1 MPAPAD
7 AALRHILPVPRSA
20 VRGAGTFALRPGT
33 PVVVATE
40 DLLGPAGLF
49 VERIAAETGLELG
62 RPRTGMAGPEAVL
75 LAVDAADPGVTAV
88 PAARGICATG
98 DDPGAERHTLTVGPE
113 GVRVTGASPAG
124 VHRGLTTLV
133 ALAEQLPATAEG
145 IELPAIEAADGPA
158 LAWRGLS
165 LDVARTAFPA
175 ADVRR
180 VIDLLDRYKLNVLHL
195 HLTDDQAWRLEITAR
210 PELTRGLDPADYFT
224 QAQYRE
230 LVAYAAARFVTVVP
244 EIDMPGHSTAAI
256 TACPELSSQD
266 TGSLPRSAEER
277 LARFLAGEFRPLWL
291 EPARPEVWRFV
302 DEVLAEVAA
311 LTPGRFVHIGGDE
324 AFGMPDRDHH
334 DFVVRVRE
342 RVRAHGKEPIGWQE
356 TVRAPGGPAEAV
368 QLWIDPELA
377 PDPAHPFLA
386 MLPPQ
391 VVDLI
396 VASERESATDTAR
409 MGEQRA
415 AVVVSARGRAYLDRR
430 YAEAVGGEAEER
442 RARLGHPIYP
452 PHTVRDAC
460 TTAIPGIDDDP
471 GYDVAGFEAAVW
483 CETVEDADDLSFLL
497 LPRLP
502 GLAERAWTA
511 GPARAWED
519 LRARLAAQAP
529 AWRRHGHTWF
539 PAPSVDWPQEQAR

>member
-7 AALRHILPVPRSA
+7 AALRHILPVPRTV
-20 VRGAGTFALRPGT
+20 VRGEGTFVLRPGT

-49 VERIAAETGLELG
+49 VERLAAETGLELG
-62 RPRTGMAGPEAVL
+62 RPRTGIAGPEAVL
-75 LAVDAADPGVTAV
+75 LAVDAGDPGVTAV
-88 PAARGICATG
+88 PAARGLSAAG
-98 DDPGAERHTLTVGPE
+98 EDLGAERHTLAVGP
-113 GVRVTGASPAG
+113 GGIRVTGASPTG
-124 VHRGLTTLV
+124 VHRGLGTLV

-145 IELPAIEAADGPA
+145 IELPVLDAADGPA

-165 LDVARTAFPA
+165 FDVARAAFSPA
-175 ADVRR
+175 EVRR

-210 PELTRGLDPADYFT
+210 PELTRGLAPEAYFT

-230 LVAYAAARFVTVVP
+230 LVAYAAARFITVVP

-256 TACPELSSQD
+256 TACPGLTSQD
-266 TGSLPRSAEER
+266 TASLPRTAEER

-291 EPARPEVWRFV
+291 EPGRPEVWRFV

-324 AFGMPDRDHH
+324 AFGMPAGDHH
-334 DFVVRVRE
+334 DFVARARE

-356 TVRAPGGPAEAV
+356 TVRAAAEPGEAV

-391 VVDLI
+391 VVDLLLE
-396 VASERESATDTAR
+396 SERESAADTVR
-409 MGEQRA
+409 MGGQRA
-415 AVVVSARGRAYLDRR
+415 AVVLSARGRAYLDRR
-430 YAEAVGGEAEER
+430 YAEAVDGEAEER
-442 RARLGHPIYP
+442 RARIGHPIYP

-460 TTAIPGIDDDP
+460 TTPITGIDDDP
-471 GYDVAGFEAAVW
+471 GFDVAGFEAAVW
-483 CETVEDADDLSFLL
+483 CETVGDADDLSFLL

-502 GLAERAWTA
+502 GLAQRAWAA
-511 GPARAWED
+511 GPARDWED
-519 LRARLAAQAP
+519 LRTRLAAQAP

-539 PAPSVDWPQEQAR
+539 PAPSIDWPQG